1 MVVWGTRM
9 VVLGVMRHC
18 RSLHILKVEQIGLTE
33 GLDMS
38 VQLKCD
44 NLQEI

>member
-1 MVVWGTRM
+1 MVVWGTRV
-9 VVLGVMRHC
+9 VVLGVMRHG
-18 RSLHILKVEQIGLTE
+18 RSLHILKVEQMGLIE

-44 NLQEI
+44 ILQEI